1 VVWYTD
7 NVYAQHFVSDGIVA
21 TLLSLVSAEAQSDR
35 VALTWQGDGAQLLH
49 GIVYR
54 RTASTEWQ
62 RIGAP
67 VAAGPDRLR
76 YEDVDVA
83 PGARYSY
90 RLGYLQSG
98 SELFTSE
105 TWVDV
110 PLGAVLALEGARP
123 NPVVGTM
130 NASFSLATGEPAT
143 LSVIDVTGRQVHSR
157 EVGSLGAGRH
167 VVPMAV
173 GARMA
178 PGLYWLKLS
187 QGGRSLLARAVVI
200 R

>member
-1 VVWYTD
+1 VFPRSRYG
-7 NVYAQHFVSDGIVA
+7 YKLGFVSDG
-21 TLLSLVSAEAQSDR
+21 
-35 VALTWQGDGAQLLH
+35 
-49 GIVYR
+49 
-54 RTASTEWQ
+54 TEQ
-62 RIGAP
+62 
-67 VAAGPDRLR
+67 
-76 YEDVDVA
+76 
-83 PGARYSY
+83 
-90 RLGYLQSG
+90 
-98 SELFTSE
+98 FTSE

-123 NPVVGTM
+123 NPVVGAM

-167 VVPMAV
+167 VLPLDL